1 LAVAAYKSKVSK
13 MLLQSICKKL
23 AADPGNDQRD
33 QQLFALRSLLEKA
46 DCPLY
51 SDLIAQ
57 LEKNI

>member
-1 LAVAAYKSKVSK
+1 
-13 MLLQSICKKL
+13 L